1 MMVTV
6 FLATLWAHRAK
17 FLESLRAPRDTAP
30 AKLLATI
37 LVYTPTTTWWAKVPE
52 EEVLEHL
59 GDAGLHYPPS
69 PSRRLPFALLFGLG
83 ASIAVSVFAVQ
94 LIPVALMGLLFPF
107 LLFGGSIAG
116 WKAGA
121 NQETMVRREGRIWC
135 VRSQWIAKDGEE
147 KSGER
152 SIEPMVYEPLQTLI
166 ETEML
171 EQLSGGR
178 LHQVTDDKTAVA
190 TGGPRDARSS

>member
-1 MMVTV
+1 
-6 FLATLWAHRAK
+6 
-17 FLESLRAPRDTAP
+17 
-30 AKLLATI
+30 
-37 LVYTPTTTWWAKVPE
+37 
-52 EEVLEHL
+52 
-59 GDAGLHYPPS
+59 
-69 PSRRLPFALLFGLG
+69 
-83 ASIAVSVFAVQ
+83 
-94 LIPVALMGLLFPF
+94 
-107 LLFGGSIAG
+107 
-116 WKAGA
+116 
-121 NQETMVRREGRIWC
+121 MVRRDGRIWC
-135 VRSQWIAKDGEE
+135 LRSEWIAKDGEE